1 MEIVFECGGVT
12 GHRLFEDLRLF
23 AFVQHFGE
31 QPEVVPLGFR
41 VFGQG
46 EEMAADQQW
55 LITLAFGQ
63 LEVAAMTFEGAFG
76 QMLAALAVDEAA
88 RVIVVFEVGQ
98 GVATVFAFQ
107 GQARFFEVVVA
118 TGGAAGAGFQAQVEA
133 LDNRVAGDHAG
144 VLLIGHRGQFREH
157 RLVIAENELVR
168 VGAVLE
174 VEVNA
179 FFLAQALDEVQI
191 RLVVLHAV
199 DAFRIDRTGLEFVG
213 VALDAV
219 LFQHHADDFRHA
231 EVLEDAL
238 VDAVREVSQL
248 RAQRHRITGQ
258 AFARVTLRGAVD
270 LAMDAAAVRRQL
282 QEGHYSS
289 MIRGA
294 WVDSYLQTQELLG
307 LKEGQGVSSE
317 DEADY
322 KAFEARLQEQM
333 ANYRKTMATDEDRS
347 EFALFEKYHDT
358 YMQIQDA
365 VLDLHKRNLEAD
377 AIKLFNEKLTP
388 AWYTGRMKLNDII
401 GENKVVADTA
411 MANIDDAVATAKV
424 SMVISLLVAVL
435 AAGLCGLLLMRAIMA
450 PMNRIVTI
458 LDIMRTGDL
467 SSRLNLDRKDEFG
480 AVETGF
486 NDMMTEL
493 TSLVSQAQR
502 SSVQVTTSVTEIAA
516 TSKQQQATATET
528 AATTTEIGATS
539 REIAATSRDLVRTM
553 TEVSTAADQASVLAG
568 SGQQGLARM
577 EDTMHSV
584 MGAADLV
591 NAKLAILNEKAGNIN
606 QVVVTIV
613 KVADQTN
620 LLSLNAAIEA
630 EKAGEYGRGFA
641 VVATEVRR
649 LADQTA
655 VATYDIEQMVREIQS
670 AVSAGVMGMDKFSE
684 EVRRG
689 MSEVQQVGEQL
700 SQIIHQVQ
708 ALAPRVLM
716 VNEGMQAQAT
726 GAEQIN
732 HALVQLGDASSQTV
746 ESLRQASFAI
756 DELSQVAV
764 GLRSGVSRFK
774 V

>member
-1 MEIVFECGGVT
+1 MKNWTLRQRILASFAVIIAIMLLMVVVSYS
-12 GHRLFEDLRLF
+12 RLLKIE
-23 AFVQHFGE
+23 A
-31 QPEVVPLGFR
+31 
-41 VFGQG
+41 G
-46 EEMAADQQW
+46 EERM
-55 LITLAFGQ
+55 
-63 LEVAAMTFEGAFG
+63 
-76 QMLAALAVDEAA
+76 
-88 RVIVVFEVGQ
+88 
-98 GVATVFAFQ
+98 
-107 GQARFFEVVVA
+107 
-118 TGGAAGAGFQAQVEA
+118 
-133 LDNRVAGDHAG
+133 
-144 VLLIGHRGQFREH
+144 
-157 RLVIAENELVR
+157 
-168 VGAVLE
+168 
-174 VEVNA
+174 
-179 FFLAQALDEVQI
+179 
-191 RLVVLHAV
+191 
-199 DAFRIDRTGLEFVG
+199 RT
-213 VALDAV
+213 DAV
-219 LFQHHADDFRHA
+219 PGVYF
-231 EVLEDAL
+231 
-238 VDAVREVSQL
+238 
-248 RAQRHRITGQ
+248 
-258 AFARVTLRGAVD
+258 
-270 LAMDAAAVRRQL
+270 
-282 QEGHYSS
+282 SS
-289 MIRGA
+289 MIRSA
-294 WVDSYLQTQELLG
+294 WVDTYLQTQEIIG
-307 LKEGQGVSSE
+307 LKQNQDISSE
-317 DEADY
+317 DKASF
-322 KAFEARLQEQM
+322 KAFEEHLQTQM
-333 ANYRKTMATDEDRS
+333 GNYKQTINSREDQS
-347 EFALFEKYHDT
+347 EFDAFEKDH
-358 YMQIQDA
+358 QEFNRIQAA
-365 VLDLHKRNLEAD
+365 VLDLHQRRQEAE
-377 AIKLFNEKLTP
+377 AIRLFTEQLTP
-388 AWYTGRMKLNDII
+388 AWIAGRMKLNDII
-401 GENKVVADTA
+401 SENKAVADSATA
-411 MANIDDAVATAKV
+411 AIDDAVAAAKV
-424 SMVISLLVAVL
+424 SMGVSLLLAVL

-450 PMNRIVTI
+450 PMNRIVSI
-458 LDIMRTGDL
+458 LEIMRTGDL
-467 SSRLNLDRKDEFG
+467 SGRLNLDRKDEFG

-493 TSLVSQAQR
+493 TALVSQAQR

-553 TEVSTAADQASVLAG
+553 TEVSSAADQASVLAG

-689 MSEVQQVGEQL
+689 MAEVQQVGEQL

>member
-1 MEIVFECGGVT
+1 MKNWTLRQRILASFAVIIAIMLLMVVVSYS
-12 GHRLFEDLRLF
+12 RLLKIE
-23 AFVQHFGE
+23 AGE
-31 QPEVVPLGFR
+31 QS
-41 VFGQG
+41 
-46 EEMAADQQW
+46 
-55 LITLAFGQ
+55 
-63 LEVAAMTFEGAFG
+63 
-76 QMLAALAVDEAA
+76 
-88 RVIVVFEVGQ
+88 
-98 GVATVFAFQ
+98 
-107 GQARFFEVVVA
+107 
-118 TGGAAGAGFQAQVEA
+118 
-133 LDNRVAGDHAG
+133 
-144 VLLIGHRGQFREH
+144 
-157 RLVIAENELVR
+157 VR
-168 VGAVLE
+168 
-174 VEVNA
+174 
-179 FFLAQALDEVQI
+179 Q
-191 RLVVLHAV
+191 
-199 DAFRIDRTGLEFVG
+199 
-213 VALDAV
+213 DAV
-219 LFQHHADDFRHA
+219 PGVYF
-231 EVLEDAL
+231 
-238 VDAVREVSQL
+238 
-248 RAQRHRITGQ
+248 
-258 AFARVTLRGAVD
+258 
-270 LAMDAAAVRRQL
+270 
-282 QEGHYSS
+282 SS
-289 MIRGA
+289 MIRSA

-307 LKEGQGVSSE
+307 LKKGQGISAE
-317 DEADY
+317 DAADF
-322 KAFEARLQEQM
+322 KSFEARLNEQM
-333 ANYRKTMATDEDRS
+333 GNYESTVTTAEDKA
-347 EFALFEKYHDT
+347 EYTVFKQDVLNYNK
-358 YMQIQDA
+358 IQA
-365 VLDLHKRNLEAD
+365 QVLDLHVRNQED
-377 AIKLFNEKLTP
+377 AAAKLFNEQLTP
-388 AWYTGRMKLNDII
+388 AWTAGRMKLNDII
-401 GENKVVADTA
+401 RENKTVADEA
-411 MANIDDAVATAKV
+411 MNNIDEAVAAAKV
-424 SMVISLLVAVL
+424 SMFVSLLVAVL

-450 PMNRIVTI
+450 PMNRIVQI
-458 LDIMRTGDL
+458 LEIMRTGDL

-689 MSEVQQVGEQL
+689 MAEVQQVGEQL

>member
-1 MEIVFECGGVT
+1 MKNWT
-12 GHRLFEDLRLF
+12 LRQRILASF
-23 AFVQHFGE
+23 AVII
-31 QPEVVPLGFR
+31 
-41 VFGQG
+41 
-46 EEMAADQQW
+46 A
-55 LITLAFGQ
+55 I
-63 LEVAAMTFEGAFG
+63 
-76 QMLAALAVDEAA
+76 MLLM
-88 RVIVVFEVGQ
+88 
-98 GVATVFAFQ
+98 
-107 GQARFFEVVVA
+107 VVVSYSRLLKI
-118 TGGAAGAGFQAQVEA
+118 EA
-133 LDNRVAGDHAG
+133 SEVS
-144 VLLIGHRGQFREH
+144 
-157 RLVIAENELVR
+157 VR
-168 VGAVLE
+168 
-174 VEVNA
+174 
-179 FFLAQALDEVQI
+179 D
-191 RLVVLHAV
+191 
-199 DAFRIDRTGLEFVG
+199 
-213 VALDAV
+213 
-219 LFQHHADDFRHA
+219 
-231 EVLEDAL
+231 DAL
-238 VDAVREVSQL
+238 PGVY
-248 RAQRHRITGQ
+248 
-258 AFARVTLRGAVD
+258 
-270 LAMDAAAVRRQL
+270 
-282 QEGHYSS
+282 YSS

-294 WVDSYLQTQELLG
+294 WVDSYLQTQEMLG
-307 LKEGQGVSSE
+307 LKEGQGISAE
-317 DEADY
+317 DAADF
-322 KAFEARLQEQM
+322 KNFEARVQDAM
-333 ANYRKTMATDEDRS
+333 NSYRATVTTDEDKL
-347 EFALFEKYHDT
+347 EFAAFEKFHENYGK
-358 YMQIQDA
+358 ILAA
-365 VLDLHKRNLEAD
+365 VLDLHKRNQEAE
-377 AIKLFNEKLTP
+377 AIKLFNEQLTP
-388 AWYTGRMKLNDII
+388 TWTAGRMKLNDILR
-401 GENKVVADTA
+401 ENKAVADQD
-411 MANIDDAVATAKV
+411 MAYIDDAVFTAKV
-424 SMVISLLVAVL
+424 IMGISLLVAVL

-450 PMNRIVTI
+450 PMNRIVQI
-458 LDIMRTGDL
+458 LEVMRTGDL
-467 SSRLNLDRKDEFG
+467 SGRLNLERKDEFG

-486 NDMMTEL
+486 NDMMAEL

-553 TEVSTAADQASVLAG
+553 TEVSTAADQASVAAG

-577 EDTMHSV
+577 EETMHSV

>member
-1 MEIVFECGGVT
+1 VKNWTLRQRILASFAVIIAIMLLMVVVSYS
-12 GHRLFEDLRLF
+12 RLLKIES
-23 AFVQHFGE
+23 
-31 QPEVVPLGFR
+31 
-41 VFGQG
+41 G
-46 EEMAADQQW
+46 EERM
-55 LITLAFGQ
+55 
-63 LEVAAMTFEGAFG
+63 
-76 QMLAALAVDEAA
+76 
-88 RVIVVFEVGQ
+88 R
-98 GVATVFAFQ
+98 
-107 GQARFFEVVVA
+107 
-118 TGGAAGAGFQAQVEA
+118 
-133 LDNRVAGDHAG
+133 N
-144 VLLIGHRGQFREH
+144 
-157 RLVIAENELVR
+157 
-168 VGAVLE
+168 
-174 VEVNA
+174 
-179 FFLAQALDEVQI
+179 
-191 RLVVLHAV
+191 
-199 DAFRIDRTGLEFVG
+199 
-213 VALDAV
+213 DAV
-219 LFQHHADDFRHA
+219 PGVYF
-231 EVLEDAL
+231 
-238 VDAVREVSQL
+238 
-248 RAQRHRITGQ
+248 
-258 AFARVTLRGAVD
+258 
-270 LAMDAAAVRRQL
+270 
-282 QEGHYSS
+282 SS
-289 MIRGA
+289 MIRSA
-294 WVDSYLQTQELLG
+294 WVDTYLQTQEIIG
-307 LKEGQGVSSE
+307 LKQNQDISAE
-317 DEADY
+317 DKADF
-322 KAFEARLQEQM
+322 KAFEERLQTQM
-333 ANYRKTMATDEDRS
+333 TNYKQTINSREDQS
-347 EFALFEKYHDT
+347 EFDAFEKDL
-358 YMQIQDA
+358 QEFNRIQAA
-365 VLDLHKRNLEAD
+365 VLDLHQRRQEAE
-377 AIKLFNEKLTP
+377 AIRLFNEQLTP
-388 AWYTGRMKLNDII
+388 AWTAGRMKLNDII
-401 GENKVVADTA
+401 SENKAVADSATA
-411 MANIDDAVATAKV
+411 AIDDAVAAAKV
-424 SMVISLLVAVL
+424 SMGVSLLLAVL

-450 PMNRIVTI
+450 PMNRIVSI
-458 LDIMRTGDL
+458 LEIMRTGDL
-467 SSRLNLDRKDEFG
+467 SGRLNLDRKDEFG

-493 TSLVSQAQR
+493 TALVSQAQR
-502 SSVQVTTSVTEIAA
+502 SSVQVTTSVTETAA

-553 TEVSTAADQASVLAG
+553 TEVSSAADQASVLAG

-689 MSEVQQVGEQL
+689 MAEVQQVGEQL

>member
-1 MEIVFECGGVT
+1 MKNWT
-12 GHRLFEDLRLF
+12 LRQRILASF
-23 AFVQHFGE
+23 AVII
-31 QPEVVPLGFR
+31 
-41 VFGQG
+41 
-46 EEMAADQQW
+46 A
-55 LITLAFGQ
+55 I
-63 LEVAAMTFEGAFG
+63 
-76 QMLAALAVDEAA
+76 MLLM
-88 RVIVVFEVGQ
+88 
-98 GVATVFAFQ
+98 
-107 GQARFFEVVVA
+107 VVVSYSRLLKI
-118 TGGAAGAGFQAQVEA
+118 EA
-133 LDNRVAGDHAG
+133 S
-144 VLLIGHRGQFREH
+144 ESS
-157 RLVIAENELVR
+157 VR
-168 VGAVLE
+168 
-174 VEVNA
+174 
-179 FFLAQALDEVQI
+179 D
-191 RLVVLHAV
+191 
-199 DAFRIDRTGLEFVG
+199 
-213 VALDAV
+213 DAV
-219 LFQHHADDFRHA
+219 PG
-231 EVLEDAL
+231 VY
-238 VDAVREVSQL
+238 
-248 RAQRHRITGQ
+248 
-258 AFARVTLRGAVD
+258 
-270 LAMDAAAVRRQL
+270 
-282 QEGHYSS
+282 YSS

-307 LKEGQGVSSE
+307 LKEGQGISSE
-317 DEADY
+317 DAADY
-322 KAFEARLQEQM
+322 KAFENRLQEQM
-333 ANYRKTMATDEDRS
+333 ANYRNTVTTDEDRV
-347 EFALFEKYHDT
+347 EFAAFEKDHDT
-358 YMQIQDA
+358 YMQIQDQ
-365 VLDLHKRNLEAD
+365 VLDLHKRNLEAE
-377 AIKLFNEKLTP
+377 AVKLFTEKLTP

-401 GENKVVADTA
+401 GENKRVADQA
-411 MANIDDAVATAKV
+411 MANIDEAVAAAKV
-424 SMVISLLVAVL
+424 SMFVSLLVAVL
-435 AAGLCGLLLMRAIMA
+435 AAGACGLLLMRAIMA
-450 PMNRIVTI
+450 PMNRIVKI

-689 MSEVQQVGEQL
+689 MAEVQQVGEQL

>member
-1 MEIVFECGGVT
+1 MKNWT
-12 GHRLFEDLRLF
+12 LRQRILASF
-23 AFVQHFGE
+23 AVIIAIMLLM
-31 QPEVVPLGFR
+31 V
-41 VFGQG
+41 
-46 EEMAADQQW
+46 
-55 LITLAFGQ
+55 
-63 LEVAAMTFEGAFG
+63 VAAYSRLLSIETSEET
-76 QMLAALAVDEAA
+76 VRTDS
-88 RVIVVFEVGQ
+88 VP
-98 GVATVFAFQ
+98 GVY
-107 GQARFFEVVVA
+107 
-118 TGGAAGAGFQAQVEA
+118 
-133 LDNRVAGDHAG
+133 
-144 VLLIGHRGQFREH
+144 
-157 RLVIAENELVR
+157 
-168 VGAVLE
+168 
-174 VEVNA
+174 
-179 FFLAQALDEVQI
+179 
-191 RLVVLHAV
+191 
-199 DAFRIDRTGLEFVG
+199 
-213 VALDAV
+213 
-219 LFQHHADDFRHA
+219 
-231 EVLEDAL
+231 
-238 VDAVREVSQL
+238 
-248 RAQRHRITGQ
+248 
-258 AFARVTLRGAVD
+258 
-270 LAMDAAAVRRQL
+270 
-282 QEGHYSS
+282 YSS
-289 MIRGA
+289 MIRSA
-294 WVDSYLQTQELLG
+294 WVDGYVLTLQLVGSASQRDLNNEDRKLDASYEERLKHEL
-307 LKEGQGVSSE
+307 E
-317 DEADY
+317 
-322 KAFEARLQEQM
+322 
-333 ANYRKTMATDEDRS
+333 NYRSTIFDKEDRAAFDTFEQLHQQYAQVLANVIELYQNKQFAQAHAMVTEQLAPAWMAGRKQLNALIDANRIKATEATDTIAHS
-347 EFALFEKYHDT
+347 V
-358 YMQIQDA
+358 I
-365 VLDLHKRNLEAD
+365 
-377 AIKLFNEKLTP
+377 
-388 AWYTGRMKLNDII
+388 
-401 GENKVVADTA
+401 
-411 MANIDDAVATAKV
+411 TAKA
-424 SMVISLLVAVL
+424 SMLISLVIAVL
-435 AAGLCGLLLMRAIMA
+435 AAALCGYLLLKAIMS
-450 PMNRIVTI
+450 PMKRIVSI
-458 LDIMRTGDL
+458 LEVMRSGDL
-467 SSRLNLDRKDEFG
+467 SSRLNLERKDEFG

-553 TEVSTAADQASVLAG
+553 TEVTSAADQASILAG

-577 EDTMHSV
+577 EETMHQV

-689 MSEVQQVGEQL
+689 MFEVTQVGEQL

-732 HALVQLGDASSQTV
+732 LALVQLGDASSQTV

>member
-1 MEIVFECGGVT
+1 VKNWT
-12 GHRLFEDLRLF
+12 LRQRILASF
-23 AFVQHFGE
+23 AVII
-31 QPEVVPLGFR
+31 
-41 VFGQG
+41 
-46 EEMAADQQW
+46 A
-55 LITLAFGQ
+55 I
-63 LEVAAMTFEGAFG
+63 
-76 QMLAALAVDEAA
+76 MLLM
-88 RVIVVFEVGQ
+88 
-98 GVATVFAFQ
+98 
-107 GQARFFEVVVA
+107 VVVSYSRLLKIE
-118 TGGAAGAGFQAQVEA
+118 TSEA
-133 LDNRVAGDHAG
+133 S
-144 VLLIGHRGQFREH
+144 
-157 RLVIAENELVR
+157 VR
-168 VGAVLE
+168 
-174 VEVNA
+174 
-179 FFLAQALDEVQI
+179 D
-191 RLVVLHAV
+191 
-199 DAFRIDRTGLEFVG
+199 
-213 VALDAV
+213 
-219 LFQHHADDFRHA
+219 
-231 EVLEDAL
+231 DAL
-238 VDAVREVSQL
+238 PGVY
-248 RAQRHRITGQ
+248 
-258 AFARVTLRGAVD
+258 
-270 LAMDAAAVRRQL
+270 
-282 QEGHYSS
+282 YSS

-294 WVDSYLQTQELLG
+294 WSESFLQTQELLG
-307 LKEGQGVSSE
+307 LKQGQGISAE
-317 DEADY
+317 DADDY
-322 KAFEARLQEQM
+322 KTFEAKLQEEM
-333 ANYRKTMATDEDRS
+333 NNYRGTITTDEDKV
-347 EFALFEKYHDT
+347 EFIAFEKIHADYNKALT
-358 YMQIQDA
+358 A
-365 VLDLHKRNLEAD
+365 VLDLHKSNQTAE
-377 AIKLFNEKLTP
+377 AIKQFNDQLIPVWT
-388 AWYTGRMKLNDII
+388 AGRVKLNDII
-401 GENKVVADTA
+401 HENKVVADQDIVA
-411 MANIDDAVATAKV
+411 IDNAVITAKI
-424 SMVISLLVAVL
+424 SMGISLLVAVL

-450 PMNRIVTI
+450 PMNRIVQI
-458 LDIMRTGDL
+458 LEIMRTGDL
-467 SSRLNLDRKDEFG
+467 SGRLNLERKDEFG

-577 EDTMHSV
+577 EETMHSV

>member
-1 MEIVFECGGVT
+1 VKNWT
-12 GHRLFEDLRLF
+12 LRQRILASF
-23 AFVQHFGE
+23 AVII
-31 QPEVVPLGFR
+31 
-41 VFGQG
+41 
-46 EEMAADQQW
+46 A
-55 LITLAFGQ
+55 I
-63 LEVAAMTFEGAFG
+63 
-76 QMLAALAVDEAA
+76 MLLM
-88 RVIVVFEVGQ
+88 
-98 GVATVFAFQ
+98 
-107 GQARFFEVVVA
+107 VVVSYSRLLKI
-118 TGGAAGAGFQAQVEA
+118 EA
-133 LDNRVAGDHAG
+133 SENSVRDDAIPG
-144 VLLIGHRGQFREH
+144 VY
-157 RLVIAENELVR
+157 
-168 VGAVLE
+168 
-174 VEVNA
+174 
-179 FFLAQALDEVQI
+179 
-191 RLVVLHAV
+191 
-199 DAFRIDRTGLEFVG
+199 
-213 VALDAV
+213 
-219 LFQHHADDFRHA
+219 
-231 EVLEDAL
+231 
-238 VDAVREVSQL
+238 
-248 RAQRHRITGQ
+248 
-258 AFARVTLRGAVD
+258 
-270 LAMDAAAVRRQL
+270 
-282 QEGHYSS
+282 YSS

-307 LKEGQGVSSE
+307 LKEGQGISSE
-317 DEADY
+317 DAADY
-322 KAFEARLQEQM
+322 KAFESRLQEQM
-333 ANYRKTMATDEDRS
+333 ANYRGTVVTDEDKL
-347 EFALFEKYHDT
+347 EFAAFEKYHDA
-358 YMQIQDA
+358 YLKIQDA

-377 AIKLFNEKLTP
+377 AVKLFHEQLTP
-388 AWYTGRMKLNDII
+388 TWYSGRMKLNDII
-401 GENKVVADTA
+401 SENKRVADQA
-411 MANIDDAVATAKV
+411 MANIDEAVAAAKV
-424 SMVISLLVAVL
+424 SMFVSLVVAVL
-435 AAGLCGLLLMRAIMA
+435 AAGFCGLLLMRAIMA
-450 PMNRIVTI
+450 PMNRIVQI

-467 SSRLNLDRKDEFG
+467 SSRLNLERKDEFG

-689 MSEVQQVGEQL
+689 MAEVQQVGEQL

>member
-1 MEIVFECGGVT
+1 MKNWT
-12 GHRLFEDLRLF
+12 LRQRILASF
-23 AFVQHFGE
+23 AVII
-31 QPEVVPLGFR
+31 
-41 VFGQG
+41 
-46 EEMAADQQW
+46 A
-55 LITLAFGQ
+55 I
-63 LEVAAMTFEGAFG
+63 
-76 QMLAALAVDEAA
+76 MLLM
-88 RVIVVFEVGQ
+88 
-98 GVATVFAFQ
+98 
-107 GQARFFEVVVA
+107 VVVSYSRLLKIE
-118 TGGAAGAGFQAQVEA
+118 TSQEA
-133 LDNRVAGDHAG
+133 
-144 VLLIGHRGQFREH
+144 
-157 RLVIAENELVR
+157 VR
-168 VGAVLE
+168 
-174 VEVNA
+174 
-179 FFLAQALDEVQI
+179 D
-191 RLVVLHAV
+191 
-199 DAFRIDRTGLEFVG
+199 
-213 VALDAV
+213 DAV
-219 LFQHHADDFRHA
+219 PGVYL
-231 EVLEDAL
+231 
-238 VDAVREVSQL
+238 
-248 RAQRHRITGQ
+248 
-258 AFARVTLRGAVD
+258 
-270 LAMDAAAVRRQL
+270 
-282 QEGHYSS
+282 SS
-289 MIRGA
+289 MIRSA
-294 WVDSYLQTQELLG
+294 WVDSYLQTIDIIG
-307 LKEGQGVSSE
+307 LRDDKTFTNT
-317 DEADY
+317 DKNDY
-322 KAFEARLQEQM
+322 KSFEARIEQQM
-333 ANYRKTMATDEDRS
+333 ANYEKTIHGQADRM
-347 EFALFEKYHDT
+347 EFDNFKAAHINYNK
-358 YMQIQDA
+358 
-365 VLDLHKRNLEAD
+365 VLAQVLERVEANDLPGANQLLE
-377 AIKLFNEKLTP
+377 EQLTP
-388 AWYTGRMKLNDII
+388 IWTEGRMKLNDII
-401 GENKVVADTA
+401 TENKNVSDR
-411 MANIDDAVATAKV
+411 ATAAIDEAVLSAKI
-424 SMVISLLVAVL
+424 SMAVSLLIAIL

-450 PMNRIVTI
+450 PMQRIVDI
-458 LDIMRTGDL
+458 LETMRDGDL
-467 SSRLNLDRKDEFG
+467 SKRLNLERKDEFG

-486 NDMMTEL
+486 NYMMTEL
-493 TSLVSQAQR
+493 TALVSQAQR

-539 REIAATSRDLVRTM
+539 REIAATSKDLVRTM
-553 TEVSTAADQASVLAG
+553 TEVSTAADQASVAAG

-577 EDTMHSV
+577 EETMHSV

-613 KVADQTN
+613 KVADQAN

-689 MSEVQQVGEQL
+689 MFEVQQVGEQL

>member
-1 MEIVFECGGVT
+1 MKNWT
-12 GHRLFEDLRLF
+12 LRQRIMASF
-23 AFVQHFGE
+23 AVII
-31 QPEVVPLGFR
+31 
-41 VFGQG
+41 
-46 EEMAADQQW
+46 A
-55 LITLAFGQ
+55 I
-63 LEVAAMTFEGAFG
+63 
-76 QMLAALAVDEAA
+76 MLLM
-88 RVIVVFEVGQ
+88 
-98 GVATVFAFQ
+98 
-107 GQARFFEVVVA
+107 VVVSYSRLLKI
-118 TGGAAGAGFQAQVEA
+118 EA
-133 LDNRVAGDHAG
+133 S
-144 VLLIGHRGQFREH
+144 QES
-157 RLVIAENELVR
+157 VR
-168 VGAVLE
+168 
-174 VEVNA
+174 
-179 FFLAQALDEVQI
+179 D
-191 RLVVLHAV
+191 
-199 DAFRIDRTGLEFVG
+199 
-213 VALDAV
+213 DAV
-219 LFQHHADDFRHA
+219 PGVYL
-231 EVLEDAL
+231 
-238 VDAVREVSQL
+238 
-248 RAQRHRITGQ
+248 
-258 AFARVTLRGAVD
+258 
-270 LAMDAAAVRRQL
+270 
-282 QEGHYSS
+282 SS
-289 MIRGA
+289 MIRSA
-294 WVDSYLQTQELLG
+294 WVDSYLLTIDIIG
-307 LKEGQGVSSE
+307 LRAEKTLTS
-317 DEADY
+317 AD
-322 KAFEARLQEQM
+322 KTDFKSFEARIEQQM
-333 ANYRKTMATDEDRS
+333 ASYEKTVNSQADRMEFDNFKAAHINYNK
-347 EFALFEKYHDT
+347 ALVE
-358 YMQIQDA
+358 
-365 VLDLHKRNLEAD
+365 VLARIEANDLPGANVLLE
-377 AIKLFNEKLTP
+377 EQLTP
-388 AWYTGRMKLNDII
+388 IWIEGRMKLNDII
-401 GENKVVADTA
+401 TENKGVSDL
-411 MANIDDAVATAKV
+411 ATAAIDESVLSAKISMAV
-424 SMVISLLVAVL
+424 SLIIAIF
-435 AAGLCGLLLMRAIMA
+435 AAGLCGLLLMRTIIA
-450 PMNRIVTI
+450 PMKRIVEI
-458 LDIMRTGDL
+458 LDTMRTGDL
-467 SSRLNLDRKDEFG
+467 SKRLNLARKDEFG

-493 TSLVSQAQR
+493 TALVSQAQR

-539 REIAATSRDLVRTM
+539 REIAATSKDLVRTM
-553 TEVSTAADQASVLAG
+553 TEVSTAADQASVAAG

-577 EDTMHSV
+577 EETMHSV
-584 MGAADLV
+584 MGAAELV

-689 MSEVQQVGEQL
+689 MFEVQQVGEQL